1 MGATQFHFFFLSIL
15 IFQCVFMFI
24 AASWLRKKDILFY
37 CLFLL
42 SLVFTYGVSHIDRIT
57 NVPNA
62 LGNPIW
68 YRFFS
73 FPILPLSFAIYYYF
87 IIHFLELEKYQKS
100 LYNLLRINALLC
112 VICFILFGSFALL
125 NIPYQGFFFAV
136 GFIYYIVTFYL
147 VFTLWRSR
155 IQYGRIILAGTIFT
169 TIGSLV
175 GLAVFYYSSHQKNI
189 ANRIDSFIFTE
200 IGIVFDIF
208 LYSLGLYKKWSD
220 SEKKLVIEKLE
231 KQRAIELERNRI
243 AEDMHDDLGS
253 GLTKIT
259 YLSQMALG
267 KENHEGELNN
277 IKNTSRGLV
286 ESMNEIIWAMKEE
299 NNSIEDLIY
308 YIKSYAVEYC
318 SNNNLECIIII
329 PESFKPRIVKGQNRR
344 NIYLAIKEVLHNI
357 VKHAAAK
364 HIVISV
370 IFDQQWIVAI
380 QDDGKGIDLTKQSN
394 RLGGNGLHNIKK
406 RIESVNGTVTVEN
419 NKGTLVTLR
428 IPA

>member
-1 MGATQFHFFFLSIL
+1 MGTTQFHFFFLSVL
-15 IFQCVFMFI
+15 IFQCVFMSI

-42 SLVFTYGVSHIDRIT
+42 SLVLTYCVSHVDKIT

-62 LGNPIW
+62 LGSTVW

-73 FPILPLSFAIYYYF
+73 FPILPLSFALYYYF
-87 IIHFLELEKYQKS
+87 IINFLELQKQQKS

-112 VICFILFGSFALL
+112 VICFVLFGSFALF
-125 NIPYQGFFFAV
+125 NIPYQSFFFAV
-136 GFIYYIVTFYL
+136 GFVYYIVTFYL
-147 VFTLWRSR
+147 VFALWRSK
-155 IQYGRIILAGTIFT
+155 IQYGEIILAGTIFT

-175 GLAVFYYSSHQKNI
+175 GLAVFYYSSHQKNL
-189 ANRIDSFIFTE
+189 AHRIDSFIFTE
-200 IGIVFDIF
+200 MGILFDIF

-220 SEKKLVIEKLE
+220 NEKKLVIEKLE
-231 KQRAIELERNRI
+231 KQRAVELERNRI

-259 YLSQMALG
+259 YLSQMALD
-267 KENHEGELNN
+267 KESHEGELTN

-318 SNNNLECIIII
+318 ANNNLECTIVI
-329 PESFKPRIVKGQNRR
+329 PESFKTRSIKGENRR
-344 NIYLAIKEVLHNI
+344 NIYLTIKEILHNI
-357 VKHAAAK
+357 VKHAQAK
-364 HIVISV
+364 HVLIKVHFS
-370 IFDQQWIVAI
+370 DQWIVTI
-380 QDDGKGIDLTKQSN
+380 QDDGIGIDSKKQSN
-394 RLGGNGLHNIKK
+394 RLGGNGLHNIRK
-406 RIESVNGTVTVEN
+406 RMAAVRGTASIESN
-419 NKGTLVTLR
+419 NGTLVTLR
-428 IPA
+428 IPL